1 MRPSNT
7 AIVILRITLAGSLLG
22 IIALATAE
30 LTHPLLTSVN
40 DKLSHIFAFV
50 YLAFLLDFSFQDSRF
65 DMLKVFLLLVYGL
78 LIEVIQYFIP
88 YRTFSFLDLLAD
100 GVGVALYVL
109 IIPMLKYMPL
119 VKLRWR
125 E

>member
-1 MRPSNT
+1 MRPSDT

-40 DKLSHIFAFV
+40 DKLSHIVAFV
-50 YLAFLLDFSFQDSRF
+50 YLAYLLDFSFPDSRF

-78 LIEVIQYFIP
+78 LIEVIQYFLP

-109 IIPMLKYMPL
+109 IIPVLKYIPFI
-119 VKLRWR
+119 KLRWR